1 MGRLNRSVPADE
13 AQRFSKSEMLVT
25 VTSLSAELGS
35 KRVARAS
42 TLDGSLL
49 DVGQDELLS
58 EESSEDEPVAD
69 EGNASQCRCCS
80 EI

>member
-1 MGRLNRSVPADE
+1 
-13 AQRFSKSEMLVT
+13 MLVT

-69 EGNASQCRCCS
+69 EGNASQYR
-80 EI
+80 